1 VARTGY
7 QVDVPL
13 PSFSDFQADPVPLL
27 GQDLPLMQLASP
39 SEFIRVAGR
48 ALLVPLS
55 PLALGGQAVLQ
66 GFSNNSS
73 RSGWGAFSLL
83 S

>member
-1 VARTGY
+1 LGSR
-7 QVDVPL
+7 VDVPL
-13 PSFSDFQADPVPLL
+13 PSFSDFQAAPVLL
-27 GQDLPLMQLASP
+27 LRQDLSLMQLASP
-39 SEFIRVAGR
+39 SEYIRVAGR

-55 PLALGGQAVLQ
+55 PHALGGQAVLQ
-66 GFSNNSS
+66 GFSNNSL